1 MNKPVIKNKIKSL
14 SERKNVLNNT
24 NNFISGLKLI
34 IEGINNDYFRIPD
47 KFYAKPLGD
56 VDASWMA
63 DYDEYEDA
71 ANDIEGEYSSQ
82 YPPQQMLAR
91 LPILLA
97 QLQAGNNSQKLKYE
111 IRQLLYS
118 LYRSKKINK
127 LIYEHLVGI
136 I

>member
-71 ANDIEGEYSSQ
+71 ANDIEGDKCLHVYQSFWHSYKQEI
-82 YPPQQMLAR
+82 
-91 LPILLA
+91 ILKNL
-97 QLQAGNNSQKLKYE
+97 NM
-111 IRQLLYS
+111 R
-118 LYRSKKINK
+118 
-127 LIYEHLVGI
+127 
-136 I
+136 

>member
-56 VDASWMA
+56 VDASWMT

-82 YPPQQMLAR
+82 YLPQQMLAR

-118 LYRSKKINK
+118 LYRSKNINK